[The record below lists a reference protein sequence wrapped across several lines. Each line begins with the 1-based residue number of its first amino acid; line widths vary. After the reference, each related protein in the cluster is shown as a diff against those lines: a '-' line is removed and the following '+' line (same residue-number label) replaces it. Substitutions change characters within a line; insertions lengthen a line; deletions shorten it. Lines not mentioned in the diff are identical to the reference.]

1 MEGGK
6 AVGPISE
13 VEWVVVNSISD
24 DFSESNSSS
33 SSSIDMVDDDISS
46 SFGPLYELSQLMAQ
60 LPIKRGLSK
69 YYEGKSR
76 SFGRLGSV
84 MSLQDVAKEGKRMKS
99 MTSKNFSGNKSG
111 NYICLRMLKR
121 SKDGSVARSGL
132 FLSASCGNGED
143 IEELSIDLNQE
154 PKEDANFCCHR
165 ELDDHD
171 KVQVD
176 AFLEL
181 EECLLISRKRGCPFL
196 SS

>member
-13 VEWVVVNSISD
+13 VEWVVVTSISD
-24 DFSESNSSS
+24 DFSESNSS

-84 MSLQDVAKEGKRMKS
+84 MSLQDVAKEGNRKKS
-99 MTSKNFSGNKSG
+99 SKSITSSFAPKPTIKKKS
-111 NYICLRMLKR
+111 YSTEHIL
-121 SKDGSVARSGL
+121 
-132 FLSASCGNGED
+132 
-143 IEELSIDLNQE
+143 
-154 PKEDANFCCHR
+154 
-165 ELDDHD
+165 
-171 KVQVD
+171 
-176 AFLEL
+176 
-181 EECLLISRKRGCPFL
+181 
-196 SS
+196 

>member
-1 MEGGK
+1 MFPQVKFARNYVLRKIYSYFSSNNLVILIVMEGGK

-99 MTSKNFSGNKSG
+99 SKSITSSFAPKPTIKKKS
-111 NYICLRMLKR
+111 YSTKHIL
-121 SKDGSVARSGL
+121 
-132 FLSASCGNGED
+132 
-143 IEELSIDLNQE
+143 
-154 PKEDANFCCHR
+154 
-165 ELDDHD
+165 
-171 KVQVD
+171 
-176 AFLEL
+176 
-181 EECLLISRKRGCPFL
+181 
-196 SS
+196 

>member
-24 DFSESNSSS
+24 DFSESNYYSSS

-99 MTSKNFSGNKSG
+99 RT
-111 NYICLRMLKR
+111 L
-121 SKDGSVARSGL
+121 
-132 FLSASCGNGED
+132 
-143 IEELSIDLNQE
+143 
-154 PKEDANFCCHR
+154 P
-165 ELDDHD
+165 
-171 KVQVD
+171 
-176 AFLEL
+176 
-181 EECLLISRKRGCPFL
+181 IS
-196 SS
+196 